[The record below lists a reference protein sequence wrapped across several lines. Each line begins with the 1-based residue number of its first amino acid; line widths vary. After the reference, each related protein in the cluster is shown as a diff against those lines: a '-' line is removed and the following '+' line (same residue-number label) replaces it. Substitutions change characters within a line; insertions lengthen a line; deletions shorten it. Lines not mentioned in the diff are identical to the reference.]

1 MAITTRFR
9 MLRAPEATVDG
20 SLIVKHD
27 IMAIFS
33 EDGVDW
39 FPVPSHHKEICIPAN
54 ELDVVLSMPH
64 GNAAERQAKIQAYK
78 DLILLRRA
86 VQPIAYPRPPVS
98 DWSKA
103 GIEAYVVAYR
113 EALET
118 INGIN
123 TDATATA
130 EAANTFITVTLNQ
143 SFEDGVDFAL

>member
-1 MAITTRFR
+1 M
-9 MLRAPEATVDG
+9 
-20 SLIVKHD
+20 
-27 IMAIFS
+27 
-33 EDGVDW
+33 
-39 FPVPSHHKEICIPAN
+39 
-54 ELDVVLSMPH
+54 
-64 GNAAERQAKIQAYK
+64 
-78 DLILLRRA
+78 ILLHRA